1 MKRVLT
7 EKMLQEIFTALD
19 KGEPFEY
26 SDANTHISI
35 NPNKLSIQYC
45 SSTNEVED
53 FIQYCDNLDDELF
66 VEVCES
72 FDDGE
77 LKNLQDN
84 LDTPSYKETITTFK
98 QRVAEIANTKL
109 TAIINDA
116 SAEIERQTA
125 IITNAKSI
133 ITDITKE
140 VEQAR
145 LKYAI

>member
-26 SDANTHISI
+26 SDSNTQISI
-35 NPNKLSIQYC
+35 NPNGLSIQYC

-53 FIQYCDNLDDELF
+53 FLQYCDDLDDELF

-72 FDDGE
+72 FEDGE
-77 LKNLQDN
+77 LKKLQDD
-84 LDTPSYKETITTFK
+84 LDTPNYKESITTFK
-98 QRVAEIANTKL
+98 QRVVEIANTKL
-109 TAIINDA
+109 SEIINDA
-116 SAEIERQTA
+116 SAEIERQNK
-125 IITNAKSI
+125 IISNAKSI
-133 ITDITKE
+133 ILDLTEEIEK
-140 VEQAR
+140 AR